1 MKLSS
6 DTNDSF
12 IQIGSPTFANPSQEG
27 ILIGMDG
34 DNPELHLYK
43 DGSNYFIF
51 DADATPSAFDLKT
64 TSLEISTAGLT
75 ISGRDSSTSSNNKI
89 SLGTITSD
97 SDTSGAG
104 VFMDGGGHFRVFGD
118 AQLYDC

>member
-51 DADATPSAFDLKT
+51 DMNTVSDLKT
-64 TSLEISTAGLT
+64 TSLEISTQ
-75 ISGRDSSTSSNNKI
+75 D
-89 SLGTITSD
+89 
-97 SDTSGAG
+97 
-104 VFMDGGGHFRVFGD
+104 
-118 AQLYDC
+118 